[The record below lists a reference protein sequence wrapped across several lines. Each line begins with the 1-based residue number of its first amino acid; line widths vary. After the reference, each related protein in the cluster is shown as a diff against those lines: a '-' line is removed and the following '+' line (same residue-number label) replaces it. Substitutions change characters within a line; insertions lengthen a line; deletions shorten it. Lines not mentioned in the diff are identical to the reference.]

1 MIAVCMPCAPCA
13 PGVAALSPSPSPQ
26 ELEAHIASLSPLIEQ
41 AYADFVRTGNPHHRT
56 QAVDFLAR
64 RDAAIL
70 ARPDAVQYARHAA
83 FEQALAKA
91 DAAHTQRGYRHGG

>member
-1 MIAVCMPCAPCA
+1 MSAVCTPCATA
-13 PGVAALSPSPSPQ
+13 VAALSGGPCPQ
-26 ELEAHIASLSPLIEQ
+26 ELEAHIACLSPLIEQ
-41 AYADFVRTGNPHHRT
+41 AYADFARTGNPHYRA
-56 QAVDFLAR
+56 QAIDFLAR

-91 DAAHTQRGYRHGG
+91 DAAHIERGYRHGG

>member
-1 MIAVCMPCAPCA
+1 MSGVCAPHA
-13 PGVAALSPSPSPQ
+13 TAVATLSAGPCPK

-41 AYADFVRTGNPHHRT
+41 AYAEFVRTGDTHHRA

-70 ARPDAVQYARHAA
+70 ARPEAVQYARHAA

-91 DAAHTQRGYRHGG
+91 DASHTQRGYRYGG